1 MTLFQRWY
9 QNTCS
14 FCYCWTHIDNNN
26 NDSNSNRH
34 INCFLVIITLSYIPL
49 IVRWNSSCLG
59 SPCKKDKRAYNQYC
73 PFVKVRKKIIIKNDK
88 KIEKEKERKGL
99 PLRILPR
106 RHSFDDKPF
115 YKVSSC
121 TVQNT
126 FGQRR

>member
-26 NDSNSNRH
+26 NDNNRH
-34 INCFLVIITLSYIPL
+34 INSLLLIITLSHIPL

-59 SPCKKDKRAYNQYC
+59 SPCKKDKRAYNQYY
-73 PFVKVRKKIIIKNDK
+73 PFVKVRKKIIIKKIYK

-99 PLRILPR
+99 PLGILPR
-106 RHSFDDKPF
+106 RNSFYDKPF

-121 TVQNT
+121 TVQKT